1 MSVYRQERLIK
12 WFENLINFNLVLI
25 YFFKTIRNPRE
36 LIQRKAISNKLV
48 IIGTGPSVN
57 SDINNLL
64 SDRDRNHYMV
74 LNSLAL
80 SDLFLSLRPE
90 YYVFVDPLFF
100 TPFKERTNKVD
111 STIKR
116 ISTEV
121 NWPMKLI
128 VPKRYSKSST
138 ISELRENKCISF
150 EFFSYKP
157 IIGGTMGVSANLFS
171 LGLASPHFK
180 NVLVASIYYGIL
192 LGYRNLNIFGADHSW
207 HEEMR
212 LNNNKTLEISD
223 RQFYSGDVN
232 WIVQNE
238 NKDKSLRPKVKLK
251 RISEV
256 LESYDY
262 LELYAKKRNVEIRN
276 LSSKSWIDNFK
287 NS

>member
-1 MSVYRQERLIK
+1 MSIYRHERIIK
-12 WFENLINFNLVLI
+12 WFENLINFTLVLI
-25 YFFKTIRNPRE
+25 YFFKSFRNPRE
-36 LIQRKAISNKLV
+36 LIQRKSVSNKLV

-64 SDRDRNHYMV
+64 SERDRNHYMV

-80 SDLFLSLRPE
+80 SDLFISLRPE
-90 YYVFVDPLFF
+90 YYVFVDSLFF
-100 TPFKERTNKVD
+100 KPVKDRTVKVD

-116 ISTEV
+116 ISNEV

-128 VPKRYSKSST
+128 IPKTYIKSSLVA
-138 ISELRENKCISF
+138 ELRENKKISF

-157 IIGGTMGVSANLFS
+157 IIGGTMDFSANLFS

-212 LNNNKTLEISD
+212 LNKNKTLEISD

-238 NKDKSLRPKVKLK
+238 NKDKSLRPKIKLK

-262 LELYAKKRNVEIRN
+262 LKLYAKKRNVEIRN
-276 LSSKSWIDNFK
+276 LSSKSWIDTFK
-287 NS
+287 N

>member
-1 MSVYRQERLIK
+1 MSVNRHERIIK

-25 YFFKTIRNPRE
+25 YFFKHIRNPRE
-36 LIQRKAISNKLV
+36 LIQRKIIANKLV

-57 SDINNLL
+57 SDINKLL
-64 SDRDRNHYMV
+64 LDRDRNHYMV

-80 SDLFLSLRPE
+80 SDLFIRLRPE

-100 TPFKERTNKVD
+100 IISNDRSDKVD

-116 ISTEV
+116 INNEV

-128 VPKRYSKSST
+128 VPKIYIKSST
-138 ISELRENKCISF
+138 ISELKRNKFISF

-223 RQFYSGDVN
+223 RQFYSGEVN
-232 WIVQNE
+232 WIVQNK
-238 NKDKSLRPKVKLK
+238 NKDISLRPKTKLK

-262 LELYAKKRNVEIRN
+262 LKLYAKKSNVEIRN
-276 LSSKSWIDNFK
+276 LSSKSWIDSFK
-287 NS
+287 